1 MFRDTNKTILQPSAF
16 AMVGIFRKMIIDLFQ
31 SRESTLKLVLLLV
44 IAAFSVYFGFV
55 HFTALESVEFIKHTG
70 YYFMMAALLAFAFEL
85 VSAVRQERKQILN
98 WLRNNLRWPFW
109 LLLLVLTTYLWISQ
123 PLGFKVVMDEV
134 NLLGTSMYLHLDNK
148 AMSILRGYELNG
160 SFLPLGGFVDKR
172 PLFFPFLVSI
182 LHDATGYRPE
192 NAFYLNLVLIPLT
205 LTASYVLGIFLCK
218 VRQGGLLAMLL
229 VACFPMF
236 NQVSHGGGFETLNY
250 FVIVIVAICGCLYLR
265 SSSQTS
271 LSLLCLT
278 VVILANVRYESV
290 LFVFP
295 VALLIVLGWC
305 RKRKVIFS
313 RGLFLAPILLM
324 PVPMLQRVFEMD
336 PKHSW
341 QLSSKEGAVEPF
353 GLEYFARNLDQA
365 ITFFFDYTHSLPN
378 SIFLSLFGVVGTALF
393 ILMLY
398 RSVRES
404 KPLDPASVSVGLVSV
419 GVVGLMLLLLLY
431 FWDFD
436 DVVTRRLALPI
447 LFLMIFPGVAAFG
460 AQSKPKVFFNWMIGL
475 ACIALVIEVAPRQA
489 KNMYTNEYIPA
500 QVINWKQEF
509 AQQHEGKNIL
519 VIDVPGVWMINK
531 VAAIT
536 KNRAINNKELLK
548 FHLENETFDHIYV
561 SEIFTKDFRDSVLR
575 GGKLARLD
583 NSFTLEPVVSRTFN
597 GIIFARISEV
607 VDVDVEFPTHL
618 SEQFEQVDAEGL
630 SRFERLAYQARI
642 QRKLVSLLP

>member
-1 MFRDTNKTILQPSAF
+1 M
-16 AMVGIFRKMIIDLFQ
+16 MGIIRTMIANLLR
-31 SRESTLKLVLLLV
+31 SREGCLRLALLV
-44 IAAFSVYFGFV
+44 VVAAFSIYFGFV
-55 HFTALESVEFIKHTG
+55 HFTALDSVEFVKHTG
-70 YYFMMAALLAFAFEL
+70 YYFMMAALLTFGFEAAFAI
-85 VSAVRQERKQILN
+85 RRERHKLLA
-98 WLRNNLRWPFW
+98 WLREQLGWPFW
-109 LLLLVLTTYLWISQ
+109 LLLIALTLYLWISQ
-123 PLGFKVVMDEV
+123 PIGFKVVMDEV

-172 PLFFPFLVSI
+172 PLFFPFLVSF

-192 NAFYLNLVLIPLT
+192 NAFYMNLALIPLT
-205 LTASYVLGIFLCK
+205 LTATYVLGVL
-218 VRQGGLLAMLL
+218 VSRERQGGLLAMVL

-250 FVIVIVAICGCLYLR
+250 FVILLVALCACFYLQAPSR
-265 SSSQTS
+265 VS
-271 LSLLCLT
+271 LSLLCLSL
-278 VVILANVRYESV
+278 VILANVRYESV

-295 VALLIVLGWC
+295 VAVLILIGWF
-305 RKRKVIFS
+305 RSREVILS
-313 RGLFLAPILLM
+313 RGLLLTPILLM
-324 PVPMLQRVFEMD
+324 PVPMLHRVFEID

-341 QLSSKEGAVEPF
+341 QLNSKEGAVEPF
-353 GLEYFARNLDQA
+353 GTEYFARNLDQA

-378 SIFLSLFGVVGTALF
+378 SVFVSLFGMVGSIF
-393 ILMLY
+393 FVLMLY
-398 RSVRES
+398 RSIRES
-404 KPLDPASVSVGLVSV
+404 KQLNPACVSVAIVGL

-460 AQSKPKVFFNWMIGL
+460 AQAQRKLFFNWLL
-475 ACIALVIEVAPRQA
+475 AFAFISLVIEVAPRQA

-509 AQQHEGKNIL
+509 AQQQEDKNIL

-531 VAAIT
+531 IPAIT
-536 KNRAINNKELLK
+536 KNRAINRKELIK

-561 SEIFTKDFRDSVLR
+561 SEIFTKDFRDGVLR

-583 NSFTLEPVVSRTFN
+583 TSFTLEPVASRTFN
-597 GIIFARISEV
+597 GIVFARISEI
-607 VDVDVEFPTHL
+607 VDVDVEFPQEL
-618 SEQFEQVDAEGL
+618 AERFEEIDAEGL
-630 SRFERLAYQARI
+630 SRFERLEYQSRT
-642 QRKLVSLLP
+642 QRKLAALLP